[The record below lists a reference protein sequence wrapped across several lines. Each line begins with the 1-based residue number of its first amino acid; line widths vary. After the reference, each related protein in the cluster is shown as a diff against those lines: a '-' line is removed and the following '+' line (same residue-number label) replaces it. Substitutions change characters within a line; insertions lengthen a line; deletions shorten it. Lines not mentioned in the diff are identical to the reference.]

1 MADDWYSTVYD
12 NKHSA
17 INDFIQ
23 RKRDMGRSDRTL
35 NTYSRTLREFFH
47 DEFPDLTPSEVEVRH
62 IEEYVSTLTAR
73 DLSRNSK
80 RRYLE
85 SLSAFYSWA
94 MKRPRFDEINGNP
107 AGVVLEEIPKV
118 IRDRPD
124 CATWK
129 NGKQIVHA
137 VTDPRKKAVCVLL
150 AKTGARISE
159 VLELEMDDIMLDDG
173 YIRFQNRKGST
184 TTVFPIDTETQQAI
198 ERYQFIRNGRNTDYV
213 FTSIR
218 GNRLGRE
225 QVRRTVRRA
234 AVETG
239 VMDEGENRFE
249 KKFTPHTY
257 RTVFTTLMR
266 NEGMPDHILRYLRGD
281 SDDEAMDVYT
291 RVDRETARDEYL
303 PRIKSLD
310 L

>member
-239 VMDEGENRFE
+239 VMDEGENRYE